1 MSDERS
7 KNWVFI
13 GYPDSMP
20 KDWETKLR
28 DMKID
33 IAVSPLHN
41 KDVNPDGEPKKP
53 HYHIILKYSSNKSK
67 EQVKKDIEVF
77 NSPSPEKVKSMK
89 GQVRYLVHIDNPE
102 KAQYSQEDILVIGG
116 WDIMQYFV
124 LTQADRHNH
133 IADMMDFVDENGIT
147 EFNALLRYARKNRRD
162 DWFPLLCDN
171 SAYVMDKYIC
181 SIRNEKKD
189 EQQTPKATETELRTV
204 KELMRKLYGEND
216 TK

>member
-1 MSDERS
+1 MADERS

-13 GYPDSMP
+13 LYPDSAP
-20 KDWETKLR
+20 KDWEAKLR
-28 DMKID
+28 DMQID
-33 IAVSPLHN
+33 IAVSPLHD
-41 KDVNPDGEPKKP
+41 KDVSEDGKPKKP
-53 HYHIILKYSSNKSK
+53 HYHVILKYSSNKSK
-67 EQVKKDIEVF
+67 EQVRKDIEVF
-77 NSPSPEKVKSMK
+77 NSPIPQKVKSMK
-89 GQVRYLVHIDNPE
+89 GKVRYLVHADDPN
-102 KAQYSQEDILVIGG
+102 KFQYSQGDILVIGS
-116 WDIMQYFV
+116 WDIMQYFS
-124 LTQADRHNH
+124 LTQADRHIH
-133 IADMMDFVDENGIT
+133 IAEMMDFVDDNGIT

-181 SIRNEKKD
+181 SIRNERKD